1 MRHSQDNRDK
11 PESPGRD
18 RARELRQ
25 TMSMPE
31 RKLWNRI
38 KDRKLRGLKF
48 RRQHPI
54 GPYTTDFYCAEAK
67 LVVEL
72 DSSWHNSRQEE
83 DAQRDRFMSSLGLA
97 TLRIRARSLEV
108 NMPWVLHRIA
118 TIAQERLPA
127 AQGEEPLTG
136 SA

>member
-1 MRHSQDNRDK
+1 
-11 PESPGRD
+11 
-18 RARELRQ
+18 
-25 TMSMPE
+25 MPE

-38 KDRKLRGLKF
+38 KDRGLRGLKF

-54 GPYTTDFYCAEAK
+54 GPYTADFYCAEAR

-72 DSSWHNSRQEE
+72 DSSWHNSRQDE
-83 DAQRDRFMSSLGLA
+83 DAQRDRFMLSLGVI

-108 NMPWVLHRIA
+108 NMPWVLNRIA
-118 TIAQERLPA
+118 TVVTERIEKE
-127 AQGEEPLTG
+127 QKEEPFTG

>member
-1 MRHSQDNRDK
+1 
-11 PESPGRD
+11 
-18 RARELRQ
+18 
-25 TMSMPE
+25 MSMPE

-38 KDRKLRGLKF
+38 KDRRLRGLKF

-54 GPYTTDFYCAEAK
+54 GAYTADFFCAEAK
-67 LVVEL
+67 LLVEL

-83 DAQRDRFMSSLGLA
+83 DAQRDRYMVSLGFE

-108 NMPWVLHRIA
+108 NMPWVLDRIA
-118 TIAQERLPA
+118 TVALARIAMLKA
-127 AQGEEPLTG
+127 EEPLTG